1 MLSKRCNSTTIP
13 WDSGSNDGFKFN
25 PGPTEKGSAQL
36 SAVGI
41 IANPAAGK
49 DIRRIVAQGRFVP
62 NHEKVNI
69 LKRVLAGLD
78 AVGVERVLFMPDA
91 GALGSHALQD
101 ASFNLSAGFVEMPVF
116 HEELDTTRATREMR
130 EAGVECI
137 VTLGGD
143 GTNRAV
149 AKECGDIPLV
159 PISTGTNNVF
169 PDMTDGTIA
178 GLAAGVVTTGIA
190 DPADVTSRHTRL
202 EVLMDG
208 ELRDIA
214 LVDLAVSTERFVGGR
229 AVWDMTTI
237 DELFLTRSES
247 TNIGLSAI
255 GAQLLRIR
263 PDEQSGLHIK
273 LGTGGECVLA
283 TVAPGL
289 VETVEVAAWEAIEVD
304 GPVVTIDLR
313 PATIA
318 LDGERTFSIP
328 VDSHVSVR
336 LSANGPRVVDLD
348 AALSIAAQK
357 ESGPPLFRG

>member
-1 MLSKRCNSTTIP
+1 MSR
-13 WDSGSNDGFKFN
+13 
-25 PGPTEKGSAQL
+25 
-36 SAVGI
+36 VGI

-69 LKRVLAGLD
+69 LKRVLVGLD
-78 AVGVERVLFMPDA
+78 AAGVERVLFMPDT
-91 GALGSHALQD
+91 GALGSNALQGTTLG
-101 ASFNLSAGFVEMPVF
+101 LSADFVEMPVF
-116 HEELDTTRATREMR
+116 HEEADTYRAAREMR
-130 EAGVECI
+130 ESGVECI

-149 AKECGDIPLV
+149 ARECGDIPLV

-169 PDMTDGTIA
+169 PGMTDGTIA
-178 GLAAGVVTTGIA
+178 GLAAGVVATGVV
-190 DPADVTSRHTRL
+190 DSADVTSRHTRL
-202 EVLMDG
+202 EVLIDG

-229 AVWDMTTI
+229 AVWDMTTL

-255 GAQLLRIR
+255 GAQLRR
-263 PDEQSGLHIK
+263 VTPDEQCGLRVK
-273 LGTGGECVLA
+273 LGPGGGKVLA

-289 VETVEVAAWEAIEVD
+289 VEAVEIADWEVIEVG
-304 GPVVTIDLR
+304 GPEVTIDMY

-318 LDGERTFSIP
+318 LDGERTFTLP
-328 VDSHVSVR
+328 VDSQVTVR
-336 LSANGPRVVDLD
+336 LSADGPRVVDLD

>member
-1 MLSKRCNSTTIP
+1 M
-13 WDSGSNDGFKFN
+13 
-25 PGPTEKGSAQL
+25 

-78 AVGVERVLFMPDA
+78 AVGVERVIFMPDT
-91 GALGSHALQD
+91 GILGSHALQD
-101 ASFNLSAGFVEMPVF
+101 TSLNLSADFVNMPVF
-116 HEELDTTRATREMR
+116 HEELDTTRAAREMR
-130 EAGVECI
+130 EADVGCI

-178 GLAAGVVTTGIA
+178 GLAAGVVATGVA

-202 EVLMDG
+202 EALIDD

-237 DELFLTRSES
+237 DELFLTRSEA

-255 GAQLLRIR
+255 GAQLMRVR
-263 PDEQSGLHIK
+263 PDEQSGLRIR
-273 LGTGGECVLA
+273 LGPGGNKVLA
-283 TVAPGL
+283 TVAPGM
-289 VETVEVAAWEAIEVD
+289 VERVEVADWEVVEVR
-304 GPVVTIDLR
+304 GPEATIDLR

-318 LDGERTFSIP
+318 LDGERTFTLP
-328 VDSHVSVR
+328 VDAKVTVR
-336 LSANGPRVVDLD
+336 LSENGPRVVDLD